1 MPNWNAII
9 IVDCFLYF
17 FYMVA
22 MHCSNVSFACAL
34 KLKNSNCGINPL
46 MWVTFYAKINNVS
59 QYAW

>member
-1 MPNWNAII
+1 MPNQNVII

-22 MHCSNVSFACAL
+22 MHCPNELFVCAF

-46 MWVTFYAKINNVS
+46 IWVKFYTKINNVS
-59 QYAW
+59 QYA